1 MSSKR
6 KLVLLL
12 VLAMVLSLFG
22 GLPAGVAAED
32 VIVYL
37 AFTSDVHYDTSFEQ
51 NNLEVWLKMLGN
63 VVDSVDYMGFCGD
76 LGSAYAPTTDD
87 YWDYVQAAMDTAD
100 SFVDS
105 GFIKYGNIY
114 TFGNHEWYPTAGGD
128 YENNKDNPT
137 AKRLIHVGEAAR
149 TDRYIIYCFG
159 AAGTSRDHAQ
169 DFLSEDIEILRS
181 YLKTA
186 PTDIPIIILTHF
198 PLHTFSSRTSTNAAE
213 VVELLNNYPN
223 VIFLWGHNHNVYDT
237 HYDQV
242 FIAGD
247 YIAVTDDKEM
257 DINFTYAAAGCI
269 SDSEYTGGSAFVS
282 GKGLLLAIAGSK
294 VTFTYYDFDGNQ
306 LPHTATVDI
315 SESGSTGGDGP
326 FTVKFKDG
334 YSGAILDVQTVEKG
348 GSATAPEVEE
358 YEGYEFIGWNREFDN
373 IIKSI
378 TVTALYEEKAE
389 PLEPLA
395 KQAGLDENFVYLSL
409 YVLDEPAVGKS
420 GAPIILYPVPWNE
433 GMTVVDAVAKLH
445 EMEYPD
451 GSAGVE
457 ADNPYGFYAF
467 TAIWGCKPEH
477 NTLAFDSKNYV
488 DAGKETKG
496 GDIYYLLAY
505 DSISDWLTT
514 SLITPAKAKTVAG
527 KYITMQA
534 LTMNMNPDYSYSPIG
549 YAADI
554 YVGKSLDSLVDT
566 GIDSDDRGY
575 FTLSFDE
582 PGTYYVMAR
591 SDSCSDGIAIVEVA
605 KNDGNY
611 VYVNL
616 SVDGKVM
623 YDKEGN
629 YIAYYPMVLAEGDT
643 INDIMT
649 ELHAHAYGRGSAWY
663 SYDSGGFCFLAGVWG
678 LYNENNCGNI
688 YLNNSDAPVSATTV
702 LKNGDVLDINGYSD
716 FATFAY
722 YRASMFDKKYV
733 EAAVG
738 EKITLTAWR
747 AGLNLET
754 FEYDKKPNAAIPI
767 YIDFKETEYVTDDN
781 GQVVISFDKDGTY
794 IVTGGTTPSS
804 TCPICVVKVG
814 AGGSMVKAKTG
825 PDIVFSKQTIAVNGV
840 DTVFEVYNIDG
851 YSYFKLRDLAYVLN
865 NTGSQFSVDYD
876 AATRTV
882 SCIRGE
888 PYEPIG
894 GELVIGEDKAARA
907 AVSTHKLTVNGS
919 PVSLKYYCIGGNNFF
934 RLSDLANALKFE
946 SVYDEATGTGFINS
960 FEKVEKGEPVGTVYF
975 YAVTDAEI
983 LTDKEGK
990 PVVHYAV
997 PIYEGDT
1004 IADAITTL
1012 HELAYG
1018 DGYAWGFDT
1027 HSTYGPIL
1035 TELWGKPTGSTA
1047 YGGGIWTD
1055 SAGARHADP
1064 TAPAVDGM
1072 VVYLNNFTD
1081 GTGFAHFRCGYFDRP
1096 YVELSAGESVTL
1108 TFLRS
1113 SGDGSAKPVANTAVA
1128 VNGEPAGTTD
1138 DNGQITL
1145 SFAAAGEYL
1154 VTGEA
1159 GLSWTVGVCYVV
1171 VK

>member
-32 VIVYL
+32 GIVYL

-223 VIFLWGHNHNVYDT
+223 VIFLWDT
-237 HYDQV
+237 TTMFMIPYDQV

-257 DINFTYAAAGCI
+257 DINLHMPQPDAYH
-269 SDSEYTGGSAFVS
+269 SEYTGGSAFVS

-334 YSGAILDVQTVEKG
+334 YSGAVLDVQTVEKG

-451 GSAGVE
+451 GSAGVKLTIRTVLRLYSDLGLQ
-457 ADNPYGFYAF
+457 A
-467 TAIWGCKPEH
+467 EH
-477 NTLAFDSKNYV
+477 NTLA
-488 DAGKETKG
+488 
-496 GDIYYLLAY
+496 
-505 DSISDWLTT
+505 LTAKT
-514 SLITPAKAKTVAG
+514 TLMPAKR
-527 KYITMQA
+527 Q
-534 LTMNMNPDYSYSPIG
+534 
-549 YAADI
+549 
-554 YVGKSLDSLVDT
+554 
-566 GIDSDDRGY
+566 R
-575 FTLSFDE
+575 
-582 PGTYYVMAR
+582 
-591 SDSCSDGIAIVEVA
+591 
-605 KNDGNY
+605 
-611 VYVNL
+611 
-616 SVDGKVM
+616 
-623 YDKEGN
+623 
-629 YIAYYPMVLAEGDT
+629 
-643 INDIMT
+643 
-649 ELHAHAYGRGSAWY
+649 
-663 SYDSGGFCFLAGVWG
+663 
-678 LYNENNCGNI
+678 
-688 YLNNSDAPVSATTV
+688 
-702 LKNGDVLDINGYSD
+702 
-716 FATFAY
+716 
-722 YRASMFDKKYV
+722 
-733 EAAVG
+733 
-738 EKITLTAWR
+738 
-747 AGLNLET
+747 
-754 FEYDKKPNAAIPI
+754 AAI
-767 YIDFKETEYVTDDN
+767 
-781 GQVVISFDKDGTY
+781 S
-794 IVTGGTTPSS
+794 TTCLPMI
-804 TCPICVVKVG
+804 P
-814 AGGSMVKAKTG
+814 
-825 PDIVFSKQTIAVNGV
+825 
-840 DTVFEVYNIDG
+840 
-851 YSYFKLRDLAYVLN
+851 
-865 NTGSQFSVDYD
+865 
-876 AATRTV
+876 
-882 SCIRGE
+882 
-888 PYEPIG
+888 
-894 GELVIGEDKAARA
+894 
-907 AVSTHKLTVNGS
+907 
-919 PVSLKYYCIGGNNFF
+919 
-934 RLSDLANALKFE
+934 
-946 SVYDEATGTGFINS
+946 
-960 FEKVEKGEPVGTVYF
+960 
-975 YAVTDAEI
+975 
-983 LTDKEGK
+983 
-990 PVVHYAV
+990 
-997 PIYEGDT
+997 
-1004 IADAITTL
+1004 
-1012 HELAYG
+1012 
-1018 DGYAWGFDT
+1018 
-1027 HSTYGPIL
+1027 
-1035 TELWGKPTGSTA
+1035 
-1047 YGGGIWTD
+1047 
-1055 SAGARHADP
+1055 
-1064 TAPAVDGM
+1064 
-1072 VVYLNNFTD
+1072 
-1081 GTGFAHFRCGYFDRP
+1081 
-1096 YVELSAGESVTL
+1096 
-1108 TFLRS
+1108 
-1113 SGDGSAKPVANTAVA
+1113 
-1128 VNGEPAGTTD
+1128 
-1138 DNGQITL
+1138 
-1145 SFAAAGEYL
+1145 L
-1154 VTGEA
+1154 VTG
-1159 GLSWTVGVCYVV
+1159 
-1171 VK
+1171 